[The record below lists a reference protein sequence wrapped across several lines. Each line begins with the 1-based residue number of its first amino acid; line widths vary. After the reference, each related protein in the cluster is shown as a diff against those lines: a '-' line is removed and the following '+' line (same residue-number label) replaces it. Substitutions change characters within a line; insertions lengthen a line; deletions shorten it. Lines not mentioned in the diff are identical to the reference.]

1 MARSLAGAAISFR
14 LAGRRLKISKLMAD
28 LQHIRATRGD
38 VEVHYGSP
46 RNHAPPTSVDW
57 ELEEFVETIALL
69 RAKDYYQD
77 D

>member
-1 MARSLAGAAISFR
+1 
-14 LAGRRLKISKLMAD
+14 MAD